1 MVYTAFMKT
10 TLELDD
16 RLDAQV
22 RKAAHRHG
30 WTLKETVSR
39 ALRAGL
45 GLLEPRQPAKE
56 FRWHT
61 VQGPLLVDP
70 SDREALSE
78 AMGPPEL

>member
-1 MVYTAFMKT
+1 MKT

-16 RLDAQV
+16 ALDATL
-22 RKAAHRHG
+22 RRTAHRNG
-30 WTLKETVSR
+30 WSLKDTVSK

-45 GLLEPRQPAKE
+45 DRLESRRPAKA